1 MEYHL
6 DFNSCVY
13 LLKSGAKN
21 IPLNSQMV
29 SLWTKYFAHCFR
41 GGPHLAE
48 NVKIF
53 AFFFK
58 IKLLKWPF
66 KWSIQANLL
75 RRRKKKKKK
84 CMTSLKI

>member
-1 MEYHL
+1 MSVFEWKFVCGAYRLMEYHL

-21 IPLNSQMV
+21 IPLN
-29 SLWTKYFAHCFR
+29 FH

-48 NVKIF
+48 NVKNF

-66 KWSIQANLL
+66 KWSMEANLL
-75 RRRKKKKKK
+75 RRREKKK